1 MTNETKILCKQ
12 RLGGYL
18 GIGDHLTVEPLDIW
32 CQTTQLHGGWEPCG
46 KMIAYI
52 YTGVWGLSMR
62 PSSTTSCKQHHPVH
76 NNYPDHPKSQ
86 EKVEACV
93 ASSHYIWGALL
104 CLLRKTEAY
113 RSSLRSSA
121 QVECCEAHTMHGLQI
136 WGPSILL
143 PTFFLLHPQRLA
155 DRCIQPIAHRP
166 PHEAEDNYEFSSSK
180 IINIL
185 KILCVLCVCTWFFF
199 AGWGQSSQ
207 EWSV

>member
-52 YTGVWGLSMR
+52 YTGASGLSMR

-143 PTFFLLHPQRLA
+143 PTFFPVASSETSWQMYPTYCPQAATWGWRQLW
-155 DRCIQPIAHRP
+155 IQFKQNHK
-166 PHEAEDNYEFSSSK
+166 H
-180 IINIL
+180 
-185 KILCVLCVCTWFFF
+185 T
-199 AGWGQSSQ
+199 
-207 EWSV
+207 